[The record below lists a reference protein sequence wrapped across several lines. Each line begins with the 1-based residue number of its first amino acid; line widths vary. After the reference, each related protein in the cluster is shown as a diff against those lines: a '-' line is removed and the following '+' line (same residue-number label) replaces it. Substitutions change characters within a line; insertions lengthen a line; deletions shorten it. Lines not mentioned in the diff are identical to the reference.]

1 MPRVIQ
7 TRGINSAVD
16 AGASAAFIASFRMY
30 EQNDLFAEIGTIERT
45 QKGEARIPFLWYP
58 PRMREWVGE
67 RLIGSL
73 DGGMHIIPTRTY
85 EATVAVP
92 RTAVEDDQYGA
103 IERAARGLASEFFRF
118 LHQSY
123 IDILKNGQTLN
134 TFDGLPLLTANPVAR
149 GANNVNLVSAQQLS
163 IENLTAGIQ
172 AMGLYT
178 EPDGRPLGMRPTHLL
193 VGPANEF
200 RAKNLVQSQQ
210 LIRSGSTDSVM
221 GDANPWAGSM
231 TVLVSNYITGNDWYL
246 IAAGANEYRPVIMV
260 ERRDVPVE
268 FVAHTSPD
276 HESVFRRDSYEY
288 GTRARV
294 GFGAGAWYAVYASQ
308 I

>member
-7 TRGINSAVD
+7 TRGINSVVD

-30 EQNDLFAEIGTIERT
+30 EQNDLFAQIGTIERT

-67 RLIGSL
+67 RFIGSL

-123 IDILKNGQTLN
+123 IDIIKNGAALN
-134 TFDGLPLLTANPVAR
+134 TFDGQPLLTNNPNTR
-149 GANNVNLVSAQQLS
+149 GANNVNLASQPLS
-163 IENLTAGIQ
+163 IENLSAGIQ

-200 RAKNLVQSQQ
+200 TAKNLVQSQQ
-210 LIRSGSTDSVM
+210 LIRSGSTDRVM
-221 GDANPWAGSM
+221 GEANPWAGSM

-246 IAAGANEYRPVIMV
+246 IAAGSNEYRPVIMV
-260 ERRDVPVE
+260 ERSDVPVE

-308 I
+308 V

>member
-118 LHQSY
+118 VHQSY
-123 IDILKNGQTLN
+123 INILQNGAALN
-134 TFDGLPLLTANPVAR
+134 TFDGQPLLTNNPNTR
-149 GANNVNLVSAQQLS
+149 GANNVNLVSKSLS
-163 IENLTAGIQ
+163 LENLSEGIQ

-200 RAKNLVQSQQ
+200 TAKNLVQSQQ
-210 LIRSGSTDSVM
+210 LIRSGSTDRVM
-221 GDANPWAGSM
+221 GAANPWAGSM

-246 IAAGANEYRPVIMV
+246 IAAGPNEYRPAIMV

>member
-7 TRGINSAVD
+7 TRGINSAID

-73 DGGMHIIPTRTY
+73 DGGMHIIPTRSY

-118 LHQSY
+118 VHQSY
-123 IDILKNGQTLN
+123 IDILANGAALT
-134 TFDGLPLLTANPVAR
+134 TFDGQPLLTNNPATR
-149 GANNVNLVSAQQLS
+149 GPNNVNLVQQPLS
-163 IENLTAGIQ
+163 LENLSAGIQ

-200 RAKNLVQSQQ
+200 RAKNIVQSQQ
-210 LIRSGSTDSVM
+210 LIIAGSTDRVQ
-221 GDANPWAGSM
+221 GTANPWAGSL
-231 TVLVSNYITGNDWYL
+231 TVLVSSYITDGDWYL
-246 IAAGANEYRPVIMV
+246 IAAGANEYRPAIMV
-260 ERRDVPVE
+260 ERTDVPVE
-268 FVAHTSPD
+268 FAAHTSPD

-308 I
+308 V

>member
-7 TRGINSAVD
+7 TRGINSAID

-30 EQNDLFAEIGTIERT
+30 EQNDLFAEVGTIERT
-45 QKGEARIPFLWYP
+45 QKSEARIPFLWYP

-73 DGGMHIIPTRTY
+73 DGGMHIIPTRSY

-118 LHQSY
+118 VHQSY
-123 IDILKNGQTLN
+123 IDILANGATLN
-134 TFDGLPLLTANPVAR
+134 TFDGQPLLSSNPATR
-149 GANNVNLVSAQQLS
+149 GANNVNLVQQPLS
-163 IENLTAGIQ
+163 LENLSAGIQ

-210 LIRSGSTDSVM
+210 LIMSGSTDRVQGM
-221 GDANPWAGSM
+221 ANPWAGSL
-231 TVLVSNYITGNDWYL
+231 TVLVSSYITDGDWYL

-260 ERRDVPVE
+260 ERSDVPVE

-308 I
+308 V

>member
-7 TRGINSAVD
+7 TRGINSAID

-45 QKGEARIPFLWYP
+45 QKSEARIPFLWYP

-67 RLIGSL
+67 WLVGSL
-73 DGGMHIIPTRTY
+73 DGGMHIIPTRSY

-118 LHQSY
+118 VHQSY
-123 IDILKNGQTLN
+123 INILANGATLN
-134 TFDGLPLLTANPVAR
+134 TFDGQPLLTNNPATR
-149 GANNVNLVSAQQLS
+149 GPNNVNLVSQPLS
-163 IENLTAGIQ
+163 LENLSAGIQ

-200 RAKNLVQSQQ
+200 RAKNIVQSQQ
-210 LIRSGSTDSVM
+210 LIIAGSTDRVQ
-221 GDANPWAGSM
+221 GTANPWAGSL
-231 TVLVSNYITGNDWYL
+231 TVLVSSYITDGDWYL
-246 IAAGANEYRPVIMV
+246 IAAGANEYRPAIMV
-260 ERRDVPVE
+260 ERTDVPVE
-268 FVAHTSPD
+268 FAAHTSPD

-308 I
+308 V

>member
-7 TRGINSAVD
+7 TRGINSVVD

-45 QKGEARIPFLWYP
+45 RKGEARIPFLWYP

-67 RLIGSL
+67 RFIGSL

-118 LHQSY
+118 VHQSY
-123 IDILKNGQTLN
+123 INILQSGQALT
-134 TFDGLPLLTANPVAR
+134 TFDGQPLLSSNPNTR
-149 GANNVNLVSAQQLS
+149 GPNNVNLASLPLS
-163 IENLTAGIQ
+163 IENLSAGIQ

-200 RAKNLVQSQQ
+200 KAKNIVQSQQ
-210 LIRSGSTDSVM
+210 LIMSGSTNRLM

-231 TVLVSNYITGNDWYL
+231 TVLVSSYIGGEEWYL

-260 ERRDVPVE
+260 ERSDVPVE

-294 GFGAGAWYAVYASQ
+294 GFGAGAWYAVYASVV
-308 I
+308 

>member
-30 EQNDLFAEIGTIERT
+30 EQNDLFAEIGSIERR
-45 QKGEARIPFLWYP
+45 QKGEVRIPFLWYP

-73 DGGMHIIPTRTY
+73 DGGTHIIPTRTY

-92 RTAVEDDQYGA
+92 RTAIEDDQYSA

-118 LHQSY
+118 VHENY
-123 IDILKNGQTLN
+123 INILQNGAALN
-134 TFDGLPLLTANPVAR
+134 TFDGQPLLTNNPNTR
-149 GANNVNLVSAQQLS
+149 GANNVNLVSQPLS
-163 IENLTAGIQ
+163 LESLSAGIQ

-221 GDANPWAGSM
+221 GEANPWAGSM

-246 IAAGANEYRPVIMV
+246 IAAGPNEYRPAIMV
-260 ERRDVPVE
+260 ERSDVPVE

>member
-73 DGGMHIIPTRTY
+73 DGGMHIIPTRSY

-118 LHQSY
+118 VHESY
-123 IDILKNGQTLN
+123 INILKSGQTLT
-134 TFDGLPLLTANPVAR
+134 TFDGLPLLSNNR
-149 GANNVNLVSAQQLS
+149 GANNVNLVQQQLS
-163 IENLTAGIQ
+163 LESLSAGVS

-200 RAKNLVQSQQ
+200 TAKNLVQSQQ
-210 LIRSGSTDSVM
+210 LIMSGGTNRVM
-221 GDANPWAGSM
+221 GEANPWAGSL
-231 TVLVSNYITGNDWYL
+231 TVLVSSYITGGDWYL
-246 IAAGANEYRPVIMV
+246 IAAGANEYRPAIMV
-260 ERRDVPVE
+260 ERSDVPVE

-308 I
+308 P

>member
-7 TRGINSAVD
+7 TRGINSVVD

-45 QKGEARIPFLWYP
+45 QKGEARIPVLWYP

-118 LHQSY
+118 VHQSY
-123 IDILKNGQTLN
+123 IDILANGAALT
-134 TFDGLPLLTANPVAR
+134 TFDGQPLLTNNPATR
-149 GANNVNLVSAQQLS
+149 GPNNVNLVQQPLS
-163 IENLTAGIQ
+163 LENLSAGIQ

-200 RAKNLVQSQQ
+200 RAKNIVQSQQ
-210 LIRSGSTDSVM
+210 LIIAGSTDRVQGM
-221 GDANPWAGSM
+221 ANPWAGSL
-231 TVLVSNYITGNDWYL
+231 TVLVSSYITDGDWYL
-246 IAAGANEYRPVIMV
+246 IAAGANEYRPAIMV
-260 ERRDVPVE
+260 ERADVPVE
-268 FVAHTSPD
+268 FAAHTSPD

-308 I
+308 V

>member
-67 RLIGSL
+67 RLVGSL

-118 LHQSY
+118 LHESY
-123 IDILKNGQTLN
+123 INILQNGATLT
-134 TFDGLPLLTANPVAR
+134 TFDGQPLLTANPNTR
-149 GANNVNLVSAQQLS
+149 GANNVNLVSQPLS
-163 IENLTAGIQ
+163 IESVSAGVA

-178 EPDGRPLGMRPTHLL
+178 EPNGRPLSMRPTHLL
-193 VGPANEF
+193 VGPRNEF
-200 RAKNLVQSQQ
+200 TAKTIVQSKQ
-210 LIRSGSTDSVM
+210 LIIAGNTDRLQ
-221 GDANPWAGSM
+221 GNANPWVDAM
-231 TVLVSNYITGNDWYL
+231 TVLVSSYITGNDWYL

-260 ERRDVPVE
+260 ERSDVGVE

-288 GTRARV
+288 GTRARL

-308 I
+308 V

>member
-7 TRGINSAVD
+7 TRGINSVVD

-67 RLIGSL
+67 RFIGSL
-73 DGGMHIIPTRTY
+73 DGGMHIIPTRAY

-118 LHQSY
+118 VHESY
-123 IDILKNGQTLN
+123 INILQNGATLT
-134 TFDGLPLLTANPVAR
+134 TFDGLPLLTNNPNTR
-149 GANNVNLVSAQQLS
+149 GANNVNLVSQPLS
-163 IENLTAGIQ
+163 IESVSAGVA

-178 EPDGRPLGMRPTHLL
+178 EPNGRALGMRPTHLL
-193 VGPANEF
+193 VGPRNEF
-200 RAKNLVQSQQ
+200 TAKTIVQSQQ
-210 LIRSGSTDSVM
+210 LIIAGNTDRLQ
-221 GDANPWAGSM
+221 GNANPWAGAM
-231 TVLVSNYITGNDWYL
+231 TVLVSSYITGNDWYL
-246 IAAGANEYRPVIMV
+246 IAAGANEYRPAIMV
-260 ERRDVPVE
+260 ERSDVGVE

>member
-7 TRGINSAVD
+7 TRGINSVVD

-45 QKGEARIPFLWYP
+45 QKSEARIPFLWYP

-67 RLIGSL
+67 RFIGSL
-73 DGGMHIIPTRTY
+73 DGGMHIIPTRSY

-92 RTAVEDDQYGA
+92 RTAVEDDQYGD

-118 LHQSY
+118 VHESY
-123 IDILKNGQTLN
+123 INTLANGAALT
-134 TFDGLPLLTANPVAR
+134 TFDGLPLLTNNPNAR
-149 GANNVNLVSAQQLS
+149 GANNVNLVSQPLS
-163 IENLTAGIQ
+163 LENLSAGIQ

-178 EPDGRPLGMRPTHLL
+178 EPNGRPLGMRPTHLL

-200 RAKNLVQSQQ
+200 TAKNLVQSQQ
-210 LIRSGSTDSVM
+210 LIIAGGTDRVQGMS
-221 GDANPWAGSM
+221 NPWAGTL
-231 TVLVSNYITGNDWYL
+231 TVLVSSYITDGDWYL
-246 IAAGANEYRPVIMV
+246 IAAGANEYRPAIMV
-260 ERRDVPVE
+260 ERTDVPIE
-268 FVAHTSPD
+268 FAAHTSPD

>member
-1 MPRVIQ
+1 MPRIIQ
-7 TRGINSAVD
+7 TRGINSVVD

-73 DGGMHIIPTRTY
+73 DGGMHIIPTRSY

-118 LHQSY
+118 VHESY
-123 IDILKNGQTLN
+123 INILKSGQTLT
-134 TFDGLPLLTANPVAR
+134 TFDGLPLLSNNR
-149 GANNVNLVSAQQLS
+149 GANNVNLVQQQLS
-163 IENLTAGIQ
+163 LESLSAGVS

-200 RAKNLVQSQQ
+200 TAKNLVQSQQ
-210 LIRSGSTDSVM
+210 LIMSGGTNRVM
-221 GDANPWAGSM
+221 GEANPWAGSL
-231 TVLVSNYITGNDWYL
+231 TVLVSSYITGGDWYL
-246 IAAGANEYRPVIMV
+246 IAAGANEYRPAIMV
-260 ERRDVPVE
+260 ERSDVPVE

-308 I
+308 P

>member
-7 TRGINSAVD
+7 TRGINSAID

-45 QKGEARIPFLWYP
+45 QKSEARIPFLWYP

-73 DGGMHIIPTRTY
+73 DGGMHIIPTRSY

-118 LHQSY
+118 VHQSY
-123 IDILKNGQTLN
+123 IDILANGAALT
-134 TFDGLPLLTANPVAR
+134 TFDGQPLLTNNPATR
-149 GANNVNLVSAQQLS
+149 GPNNVNLVQQPLS
-163 IENLTAGIQ
+163 LENLSAGIQ

-200 RAKNLVQSQQ
+200 RAKNIVQSQQ
-210 LIRSGSTDSVM
+210 LIIAGSTDRVQGM
-221 GDANPWAGSM
+221 ANPWAGSL
-231 TVLVSNYITGNDWYL
+231 TVLVSSYITDGDWYL
-246 IAAGANEYRPVIMV
+246 IAAGANEYRPAIMV
-260 ERRDVPVE
+260 ERTDVPVE
-268 FVAHTSPD
+268 FAAHTSPD

-308 I
+308 V

>member
-1 MPRVIQ
+1 MPRIIQ

-58 PRMREWVGE
+58 PRMREWIGE

-118 LHQSY
+118 VHESY
-123 IDILKNGQTLN
+123 INILANGATLT
-134 TFDGLPLLTANPVAR
+134 TFDGQPLLTNNPNTR
-149 GANNVNLVSAQQLS
+149 GGNNVNLVSKSLS
-163 IENLTAGIQ
+163 LENLSEGIQ

-210 LIRSGSTDSVM
+210 LIMSGGTDRVM
-221 GDANPWAGSM
+221 GEANPWAGSLV
-231 TVLVSNYITGNDWYL
+231 VLVSSYITDGDWYL
-246 IAAGANEYRPVIMV
+246 IAAGANEYRPAIMV
-260 ERRDVPVE
+260 ERSDVPVE
-268 FVAHTSPD
+268 FAAHTSPD

-308 I
+308 V

>member
-85 EATVAVP
+85 EASVAVP

-118 LHQSY
+118 VHQSY
-123 IDILKNGQTLN
+123 INILQNGGALN
-134 TFDGLPLLTANPVAR
+134 TFDGLPLLTNNPNTR
-149 GANNVNLVSAQQLS
+149 GANNVNLVQQPLS
-163 IENLTAGIQ
+163 LENLSEGIQ

-200 RAKNLVQSQQ
+200 TAKNLVQSQQ
-210 LIRSGSTDSVM
+210 LIRSGSTDRVM
-221 GDANPWAGSM
+221 GEANPWAGSM

-246 IAAGANEYRPVIMV
+246 IAAGANEYRPAIMV
-260 ERRDVPVE
+260 ERTDVGVE
-268 FVAHTSPD
+268 FAAHTSPD

-308 I
+308 V

>member
-118 LHQSY
+118 VHQSY
-123 IDILKNGQTLN
+123 INILQNGGTLN
-134 TFDGLPLLTANPVAR
+134 TFDGLPLLSANPNAR
-149 GANNVNLVSAQQLS
+149 GPNNVNLVSKSLS
-163 IENLTAGIQ
+163 LENLSEGIQ
-172 AMGLYT
+172 VMGLYT

-200 RAKNLVQSQQ
+200 TAKNLVQSQQ
-210 LIRSGSTDSVM
+210 LIRSGSTDRVM
-221 GDANPWAGSM
+221 GAANPWAGSM

-246 IAAGANEYRPVIMV
+246 IAAGPNEYRPAIMV

>member
-1 MPRVIQ
+1 MPRIIQ
-7 TRGINSAVD
+7 TRGINSVVD

-58 PRMREWVGE
+58 PRMREWIGE

-118 LHQSY
+118 VHQSY
-123 IDILKNGQTLN
+123 INILQNGGALN
-134 TFDGLPLLTANPVAR
+134 TFDGLPLLTNNPNAR
-149 GANNVNLVSAQQLS
+149 GANNVNLASQPLS
-163 IENLTAGIQ
+163 IENLSAGIR

-200 RAKNLVQSQQ
+200 TAKNLVQSQQ
-210 LIRSGSTDSVM
+210 LIRSGGTDSVM
-221 GDANPWAGSM
+221 GEANPWAGSM

-246 IAAGANEYRPVIMV
+246 IAAGANEYRPAIMV
-260 ERRDVPVE
+260 ERTDVGVE
-268 FVAHTSPD
+268 FAAHTSPD

-308 I
+308 V

>member
-118 LHQSY
+118 VHQSY
-123 IDILKNGQTLN
+123 INILQNGGALN
-134 TFDGLPLLTANPVAR
+134 TFDGLPLLTNNPNTR
-149 GANNVNLVSAQQLS
+149 GANNVNLVQQPLS
-163 IENLTAGIQ
+163 LENLSEGIR

-210 LIRSGSTDSVM
+210 LIMSGSTDRVQGM
-221 GDANPWAGSM
+221 ANPWAGSL
-231 TVLVSNYITGNDWYL
+231 TVLVSSYITDGDWYL
-246 IAAGANEYRPVIMV
+246 IAAGANEYRPAIMV
-260 ERRDVPVE
+260 ERTDVPVE

-308 I
+308 V

>member
-1 MPRVIQ
+1 MPRIIQ
-7 TRGINSAVD
+7 TRGINSVVD

-118 LHQSY
+118 VHQSY
-123 IDILKNGQTLN
+123 INILQNGGALN
-134 TFDGLPLLTANPVAR
+134 TFDGLPLLTNNPNAR
-149 GANNVNLVSAQQLS
+149 GANNVNLASQPLS
-163 IENLTAGIQ
+163 LENLSAGIQ

-246 IAAGANEYRPVIMV
+246 IAAGANEYRPAIMV
-260 ERRDVPVE
+260 ERSDVPVE

>member
-1 MPRVIQ
+1 
-7 TRGINSAVD
+7 
-16 AGASAAFIASFRMY
+16 
-30 EQNDLFAEIGTIERT
+30 
-45 QKGEARIPFLWYP
+45 
-58 PRMREWVGE
+58 
-67 RLIGSL
+67 
-73 DGGMHIIPTRTY
+73 MHIIPTRTY

-118 LHQSY
+118 VHQSY
-123 IDILKNGQTLN
+123 IDVLANGTALT
-134 TFDGLPLLTANPVAR
+134 TFDGLPLLTNNPNAR
-149 GANNVNLVSAQQLS
+149 GPNNVNLVSQQLS
-163 IENLTAGIQ
+163 IESLTAGIQ

-200 RAKNLVQSQQ
+200 TAKNIVQSQQ
-210 LIRSGSTDSVM
+210 LIRSGSTDRVM
-221 GDANPWAGSM
+221 GEANPWAGTL
-231 TVLVSNYITGNDWYL
+231 TVLVSSYITDGDWYL

-260 ERRDVPVE
+260 ERSDVPVE

-308 I
+308 V

>member
-45 QKGEARIPFLWYP
+45 QKGEARIPVLWYP

-118 LHQSY
+118 VHQSY
-123 IDILKNGQTLN
+123 IDILANGATLT
-134 TFDGLPLLTANPVAR
+134 TFDGLPLLTNNPTAR
-149 GANNVNLVSAQQLS
+149 GPNNVNLVSKSLS
-163 IENLTAGIQ
+163 LENLSEGIQ

-200 RAKNLVQSQQ
+200 TAKNLVQSQQ
-210 LIRSGSTDSVM
+210 LIRSGSTDRVM
-221 GDANPWAGSM
+221 GDANPWAGTL
-231 TVLVSNYITGNDWYL
+231 TVLVSSYINDGDWYL
-246 IAAGANEYRPVIMV
+246 IAAGANEYRPAIMV
-260 ERRDVPVE
+260 ERTDVPIE
-268 FVAHTSPD
+268 FAAHTSPD

-308 I
+308 V

>member
-7 TRGINSAVD
+7 TRGINSVVD

-67 RLIGSL
+67 RLVGSL
-73 DGGMHIIPTRTY
+73 DGGMHNIPTRTY

-118 LHQSY
+118 LHESY
-123 IDILKNGQTLN
+123 INILQNGATLT
-134 TFDGLPLLTANPVAR
+134 TFDGQPLLTANPNTR
-149 GANNVNLVSAQQLS
+149 GANNVNLVSQPLS
-163 IENLTAGIQ
+163 IESVSAGVA

-178 EPDGRPLGMRPTHLL
+178 EPNGRPLSMRPTHLL
-193 VGPANEF
+193 VGPRNEF
-200 RAKNLVQSQQ
+200 TAKTIVQSKQ
-210 LIRSGSTDSVM
+210 LIIAGNTDRLQ
-221 GDANPWAGSM
+221 GNANPWVDAM
-231 TVLVSNYITGNDWYL
+231 TVLVSSYITGNDWYL

-260 ERRDVPVE
+260 ERSDVGVE

-308 I
+308 V

>member
-7 TRGINSAVD
+7 TRGINSVVD

-30 EQNDLFAEIGTIERT
+30 EQNDLFAQIGTIERT

-67 RLIGSL
+67 RFIGSL
-73 DGGMHIIPTRTY
+73 DGGMHIIPTRSY

-123 IDILKNGQTLN
+123 IDIIKNGAALN
-134 TFDGLPLLTANPVAR
+134 TFDGQPLLTNNPNTR
-149 GANNVNLVSAQQLS
+149 GANNVNLASQPLS
-163 IENLTAGIQ
+163 IENLSAGIQ

-200 RAKNLVQSQQ
+200 TAKNLVQSQQ
-210 LIRSGSTDSVM
+210 LIRSGSTDRVM
-221 GDANPWAGSM
+221 GEANPWAGSM

-246 IAAGANEYRPVIMV
+246 IAAGSNEYRPVIMV
-260 ERRDVPVE
+260 ERSDVPVE

-308 I
+308 V

>member
-1 MPRVIQ
+1 MPRIIQ

-58 PRMREWVGE
+58 PRMREWIGE

-118 LHQSY
+118 VHQSY
-123 IDILKNGQTLN
+123 VNILQNGGALN
-134 TFDGLPLLTANPVAR
+134 TFDGLPLLANNPSAR
-149 GANNVNLVSAQQLS
+149 GANNVNLVSQPLS
-163 IENLTAGIQ
+163 LESLSAGIQ

-210 LIRSGSTDSVM
+210 LIMSGGTDRVM
-221 GDANPWAGSM
+221 GEANPWAGSL
-231 TVLVSNYITGNDWYL
+231 TVLVSSYITDGDWYL
-246 IAAGANEYRPVIMV
+246 IAAGANEYRPAIMV
-260 ERRDVPVE
+260 ERSDVPVE

-308 I
+308 V

>member
-118 LHQSY
+118 VHQSY
-123 IDILKNGQTLN
+123 INILQNGGALN
-134 TFDGLPLLTANPVAR
+134 TFDGQPLLSSNSATR
-149 GANNVNLVSAQQLS
+149 GANNVNLVSQPLS
-163 IENLTAGIQ
+163 LENLSAGIR

-200 RAKNLVQSQQ
+200 TAKNLVQSQQ
-210 LIRSGSTDSVM
+210 LIRSGSTDYVM
-221 GDANPWAGSM
+221 GEANPWAGSM

-268 FVAHTSPD
+268 FAAHTSPD

-308 I
+308 V

>member
-7 TRGINSAVD
+7 TRGINSVVD

-45 QKGEARIPFLWYP
+45 QKSEARIPFLWYP

-67 RLIGSL
+67 RFIGSL

-118 LHQSY
+118 IHQSY
-123 IDILKNGQTLN
+123 INVLANGATLT
-134 TFDGLPLLTANPVAR
+134 TFDGQPLLSSNPALR
-149 GANNVNLVSAQQLS
+149 GANNVNLVSQPLS
-163 IENLTAGIQ
+163 LESLSAGIQ

-200 RAKNLVQSQQ
+200 TAKNLVQSQQ
-210 LIRSGSTDSVM
+210 LIIAGSTDRVQGM
-221 GDANPWAGSM
+221 ANPWAGTL
-231 TVLVSNYITGNDWYL
+231 TVLVSSYINDGDWYL

-260 ERRDVPVE
+260 ERSDVPVE

-308 I
+308 L

>member
-103 IERAARGLASEFFRF
+103 IERAARGLASEYFRF

-123 IDILKNGQTLN
+123 IDIIKNGALLT
-134 TFDGLPLLTANPVAR
+134 TFDGQPLLSSNAATR
-149 GANNVNLVSAQQLS
+149 GANNVNLVSQPLS
-163 IENLTAGIQ
+163 MENLSAGVR

-193 VGPANEF
+193 VGPANEYT
-200 RAKNLVQSQQ
+200 AKNLVQSQQ
-210 LIRSGSTDSVM
+210 LIMSGDTDRVQGM
-221 GDANPWAGSM
+221 ANPWAGTM
-231 TVLVSNYITGNDWYL
+231 TVLVSSYITNGDWYL
-246 IAAGANEYRPVIMV
+246 IAAGANEYRPAIMV
-260 ERRDVPVE
+260 ERSDVPVE

-308 I
+308 V

>member
-30 EQNDLFAEIGTIERT
+30 EQNDLFAEIGSIERR
-45 QKGEARIPFLWYP
+45 QKGEVRIPFLWYP

-73 DGGMHIIPTRTY
+73 DGGTHIIPTRTY

-92 RTAVEDDQYGA
+92 RTAIEDDQYSA

-118 LHQSY
+118 VHESY
-123 IDILKNGQTLN
+123 INILANGATLN
-134 TFDGLPLLTANPVAR
+134 TFDGQPLLTNNPNTR
-149 GANNVNLVSAQQLS
+149 GGNNVNLVSKSLS
-163 IENLTAGIQ
+163 LENLSEGIQ
-172 AMGLYT
+172 VMGLYT

-200 RAKNLVQSQQ
+200 TAKNLVQSQQ
-210 LIRSGSTDSVM
+210 LIRSGSTDRVM
-221 GDANPWAGSM
+221 GAANPWAGSM

-246 IAAGANEYRPVIMV
+246 IAAGANEYRPAIMV
-260 ERRDVPVE
+260 ERTDVGVE
-268 FVAHTSPD
+268 FAAHTSPD

>member
-7 TRGINSAVD
+7 TRGINSAID

-73 DGGMHIIPTRTY
+73 DGGMHIIPTRSY

-118 LHQSY
+118 VHQSY
-123 IDILKNGQTLN
+123 IDILANGATLN
-134 TFDGLPLLTANPVAR
+134 TFDGLPLLTNNPTMR
-149 GANNVNLVSAQQLS
+149 GPSNVNLVSQPLS
-163 IENLTAGIQ
+163 IENLSAGIQ

-200 RAKNLVQSQQ
+200 RAKNIVQSQQ
-210 LIRSGSTDSVM
+210 LIIAGSTDRVQ
-221 GDANPWAGSM
+221 GTANPWAGSL
-231 TVLVSNYITGNDWYL
+231 TVLVSSYITDGDWYL
-246 IAAGANEYRPVIMV
+246 IAAGANEYRPAIMV
-260 ERRDVPVE
+260 ERTDVPVE
-268 FVAHTSPD
+268 FAAHTSPD

-294 GFGAGAWYAVYASQ
+294 GFGAGAWYAIYASQ
-308 I
+308 V

>member
-1 MPRVIQ
+1 MPRIIQ
-7 TRGINSAVD
+7 TRGINSVVD

-73 DGGMHIIPTRTY
+73 DGGMHIIPTRSY

-118 LHQSY
+118 VHESY
-123 IDILKNGQTLN
+123 INILKSGQTLT
-134 TFDGLPLLTANPVAR
+134 TFDGLPLLSNNR
-149 GANNVNLVSAQQLS
+149 GANNVNLVQQQLS
-163 IENLTAGIQ
+163 LESLSAGVS

-200 RAKNLVQSQQ
+200 TAKNLVQSQQ
-210 LIRSGSTDSVM
+210 LIMSGGTNRVM
-221 GDANPWAGSM
+221 GEANPWAGSL
-231 TVLVSNYITGNDWYL
+231 TVLVSSYITGGDWYL
-246 IAAGANEYRPVIMV
+246 IAAGANEYRPAIMV
-260 ERRDVPVE
+260 ERSDVPVE

-308 I
+308 T

>member
-7 TRGINSAVD
+7 TRGINSVVD

-85 EATVAVP
+85 EASVGVP

-118 LHQSY
+118 VHQSY
-123 IDILKNGQTLN
+123 INILQNGGALN
-134 TFDGLPLLTANPVAR
+134 TFDGLPLLTNNPNAR
-149 GANNVNLVSAQQLS
+149 GANNVNLVSKSLS
-163 IENLTAGIQ
+163 LENLSEGIQ
-172 AMGLYT
+172 VMGLYT

-200 RAKNLVQSQQ
+200 TAKNLVQSQQ
-210 LIRSGSTDSVM
+210 LIRSGSTDRVM
-221 GDANPWAGSM
+221 GAANPWAGSM

-246 IAAGANEYRPVIMV
+246 IAAGPNEYRPAIMV

>member
-7 TRGINSAVD
+7 TRGINSAID
-16 AGASAAFIASFRMY
+16 AGASAAFIASFRLY

-118 LHQSY
+118 VHQSY
-123 IDILKNGQTLN
+123 IDILANGATLT
-134 TFDGLPLLTANPVAR
+134 TFDGQPLLTNNSATR
-149 GANNVNLVSAQQLS
+149 GANNVNLVSQELS
-163 IENLTAGIQ
+163 LESLSTGVQ
-172 AMGLYT
+172 KMGLYT

-200 RAKNLVQSQQ
+200 TAKTIVQSQQ
-210 LIRSGSTDSVM
+210 LIIAGNTNRLQGN
-221 GDANPWAGSM
+221 ANPWAGAM
-231 TVLVSNYITGNDWYL
+231 TVLVSNYITDGDWYL
-246 IAAGANEYRPVIMV
+246 IAAGANEYRPAIMV
-260 ERRDVPVE
+260 ERSDVPVE
-268 FVAHTSPD
+268 FAAHTSPD

-308 I
+308 V

>member
-7 TRGINSAVD
+7 TRGINSAID

-30 EQNDLFAEIGTIERT
+30 EQNDLFVEIGTIERT
-45 QKGEARIPFLWYP
+45 QKSEARIPFLWYP

-73 DGGMHIIPTRTY
+73 DGGMHIIPTRSY

-118 LHQSY
+118 VHQSY
-123 IDILKNGQTLN
+123 IDILANGATLT
-134 TFDGLPLLTANPVAR
+134 TFDGQPLLSSNPATR
-149 GANNVNLVSAQQLS
+149 GANNVNLVQQPLS
-163 IENLTAGIQ
+163 LENLSAGIQ

-200 RAKNLVQSQQ
+200 RAKNIVQSQQ
-210 LIRSGSTDSVM
+210 LIIAGSTDRVQGM
-221 GDANPWAGSM
+221 ANPWAGSL
-231 TVLVSNYITGNDWYL
+231 TVLVSSYITDVDWYL
-246 IAAGANEYRPVIMV
+246 IAAGANEYRPAIMV
-260 ERRDVPVE
+260 ERTDVPVE
-268 FVAHTSPD
+268 FAAHTSPD

-308 I
+308 V

>member
-67 RLIGSL
+67 RLVGSL

-118 LHQSY
+118 VHQSY
-123 IDILKNGQTLN
+123 INILQNGGTLN
-134 TFDGLPLLTANPVAR
+134 TFDGLPLLSANPNAR
-149 GANNVNLVSAQQLS
+149 GPNNVNLVSKSLS
-163 IENLTAGIQ
+163 LENLSEGIQ
-172 AMGLYT
+172 VMGLYT

-200 RAKNLVQSQQ
+200 TAKNLVQSQQ
-210 LIRSGSTDSVM
+210 LIRSGSTDRVM
-221 GDANPWAGSM
+221 GAANPWAGSM

-246 IAAGANEYRPVIMV
+246 IAAGPNEYRPAIMV

>member
-7 TRGINSAVD
+7 TKGINSVVD
-16 AGASAAFIASFRMY
+16 AGAAAAFVASFRMY

-92 RTAVEDDQYGA
+92 RTAIEDDQYGA
-103 IERAARGLASEFFRF
+103 IERAARGLASEYFRF

-123 IDILKNGQTLN
+123 IDILANGSTLT
-134 TFDGLPLLTANPVAR
+134 TFDGQPLLSSNPATR
-149 GANNVNLVSAQQLS
+149 GANNVNLVSQPLNL
-163 IENLTAGIQ
+163 ENLSAGIQ

-200 RAKNLVQSQQ
+200 TAKNLVQSQQ
-210 LIRSGSTDSVM
+210 LIMSGSTDRLQGM
-221 GDANPWAGSM
+221 ANPWAGTL
-231 TVLVSNYITGNDWYL
+231 TVLVSSYITDGDWYL
-246 IAAGANEYRPVIMV
+246 IAAGPNEYRPVIMV
-260 ERRDVPVE
+260 ERSDVPVE